1 MDALLLGSWASA
13 CPAEAIGVLPRKPS
27 TGAVAQ
33 EWEPHYLQVPRRKGM
48 PGVEDGDKSSVTRKP
63 LTIGHEGSNP
73 AEMATEASAAWP
85 RRQKT
90 LGLRARY
97 RDWVV
102 C

>member
-1 MDALLLGSWASA
+1 
-13 CPAEAIGVLPRKPS
+13 
-27 TGAVAQ
+27 
-33 EWEPHYLQVPRRKGM
+33 M